1 MEDNYVCTLDQ
12 ASIKKAKDE
21 LNEVA
26 EDRLAAVQAL
36 REWIQAQPH
45 IRCPK
50 TGTICLPI
58 QYAISVILSF

>member
-1 MEDNYVCTLDQ
+1 MSKDTNDNYVCTLDQ
-12 ASIKKAKDE
+12 ASIKRAKDE
-21 LNEVA
+21 LNEVP

-50 TGTICLPI
+50 TGTVLFECIVSQL
-58 QYAISVILSF
+58 